1 MAFQDS
7 SFSSSFAPIPAE
19 PPSTQQ
25 AVLPVYAS
33 EYPFFH
39 LLYHPLRWMWFK
51 DRWLPSLRKLPFK
64 NGSQH
69 IENDDVSHTLAI
81 EGKAGWRLIPHDA
94 IPGEDYVVAYQ
105 ARGGKAHYFRWERLK
120 MLGEALSTSSDE
132 NGYAAYLERVC
143 NRLGLTPDPDVLE
156 AKIAL
161 LESECLQDESS
172 AATDVRA
179 AARAAAARKKI
190 DAMRASLA
198 PVEEPVVEDAVTPSP
213 RRKS

>member
-25 AVLPVYAS
+25 AVLPVYAT

-39 LLYHPLRWMWFK
+39 LLYHPLRWQWFRG
-51 DRWLPSLRKLPFK
+51 RWLPALRKIPFK

-81 EGKAGWRLIPHDA
+81 EGKTGWRLIPHDA
-94 IPGEDYVVAYQ
+94 IPGEDYVVAYA

-120 MLGEALSTSSDE
+120 MLGESLTTSSDE
-132 NGYAAYLERVC
+132 QGYADYLGRVC
-143 NRLGLTPDPDVLE
+143 DRLGLTPDPDVLE
-156 AKIAL
+156 AKIAVK
-161 LESECLQDESS
+161 ERECVDDEN
-172 AATDVRA
+172 AAAHDVRA
-179 AARAAAARKKI
+179 AARARESRKVI

-198 PVEEPVVEDAVTPSP
+198 PVDEPVVEAPSSP